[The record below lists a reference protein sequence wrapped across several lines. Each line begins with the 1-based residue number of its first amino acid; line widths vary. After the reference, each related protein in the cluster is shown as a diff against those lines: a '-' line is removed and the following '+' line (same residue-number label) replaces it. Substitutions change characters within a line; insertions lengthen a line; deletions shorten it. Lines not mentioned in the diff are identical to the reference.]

1 MSSCTDSPRVEG
13 GGEEEQNVY
22 LACILLD
29 ENPYKI
35 LYNISSQIAHSC

>member
-29 ENPYKI
+29 ENPS
-35 LYNISSQIAHSC
+35 LQDLVQHFQPNST